1 MSGDG
6 FALLMRGDAKHGQK
20 TFLSTSAPRLHH
32 LIEASTKSRQVTA
45 NRRWPETKT
54 RTMIKTL
61 TALVLASAL
70 TITANANPA
79 GKGKGKRG
87 QRGQVP
93 AELLQKYDK
102 NSDGKLD
109 EQERAAVSEE
119 DKAKLGHHGKGRGKG
134 GKGGPGPGKAE
145 AN

>member
-1 MSGDG
+1 
-6 FALLMRGDAKHGQK
+6 
-20 TFLSTSAPRLHH
+20 
-32 LIEASTKSRQVTA
+32 
-45 NRRWPETKT
+45 
-54 RTMIKTL
+54 MIKTL
-61 TALVLASAL
+61 TVLVLASAL
-70 TITANANPA
+70 TITANAGPG

-102 NSDGKLD
+102 NNDGKLD

-119 DKAKLGHHGKGRGKG
+119 DKAKLGGHHGKGGGKGGKG
-134 GKGGPGPGKAE
+134 GKGGPGPGKAA